1 MKSSNLVNANT
12 DTCSSQ
18 NEYDRKCAEHRN
30 VYHYKASQAKAEHK
44 ALSSTVRDRLINT
57 IANKKFRLSKE
68 KEALEISD
76 ASALLLHPN
85 QFSIN
90 NPASPGGTHGKRAT
104 RLRREMEEMPGFS
117 ENKKRKRN
125 GNDDDGSPAPQRRG
139 LDANGITPVWQTDRL
154 RFGKMTGPVY
164 SIDKLF
170 TDRELSMTYNHASLA
185 AHKYMLRHKSKDGLP
200 SSASD
205 SGHDDHD
212 DAEDGTDSI
221 PSAPVM
227 ERQISHAT
235 RSTRGGGAHNSNFYD
250 NKVMGLEAL
259 ANLELPGNLER
270 LDAQEPRLP
279 PIVPAP
285 YNKAKP
291 MTDSSGPAPLT
302 TDDALADLQAVSIL
316 RQYEQAHGP
325 GSNFDV
331 PNGGRKILEAVAKH
345 PRDSQYAAFLQGE
358 RPNTDDLRADLKV
371 EVSHV
376 RGETGP
382 TSHPLAAA
390 PMSRQNSA
398 GGVAMSRQGSSTRGQ
413 RRRG

>member
-1 MKSSNLVNANT
+1 M
-12 DTCSSQ
+12 
-18 NEYDRKCAEHRN
+18 
-30 VYHYKASQAKAEHK
+30 SQAKNEHK

-57 IANKKFRLSKE
+57 ITNKKFRLSKE

-90 NPASPGGTHGKRAT
+90 NPASPGGTHGKRTT
-104 RLRREMEEMPGFS
+104 RLRREIEEMPGFS

-125 GNDDDGSPAPQRRG
+125 GNDDDGSPAPQRRT
-139 LDANGITPVWQTDRL
+139 LDANGITPVWQNDRL

-185 AHKYMLRHKSKDGLP
+185 AHKYMLRHKSKDGLASSP
-200 SSASD
+200 SE
-205 SGHDDHD
+205 SGPDDHEEV
-212 DAEDGTDSI
+212 EDGTDSA

-227 ERQISHAT
+227 ERQVSHAT
-235 RSTRGGGAHNSNFYD
+235 RSTRGGAQNANFYD
-250 NKVMGLEAL
+250 NKVLGLEAL

-270 LDAQEPRLP
+270 LDAQEPKLP

-302 TDDALADLQAVSIL
+302 ADDALADLQAVSIL

-331 PNGGRKILEAVAKH
+331 PNGGRRILEAVAKH
-345 PRDSQYAAFLQGE
+345 PRDSQYVAYLQGE
-358 RPNTDDLRADLKV
+358 RPNADELRADLKV
-371 EVSHV
+371 EESNL
-376 RGETGP
+376 RGEPGP
-382 TSHPLAAA
+382 AVHQLGGA

>member
-1 MKSSNLVNANT
+1 M
-12 DTCSSQ
+12 
-18 NEYDRKCAEHRN
+18 H
-30 VYHYKASQAKAEHK
+30 HYKTVLAKREHS

-57 IANKKFRLSKE
+57 ITAKKFRLSKE

-85 QFSIN
+85 QFSIT

-125 GNDDDGSPAPQRRG
+125 GNEDDGSPAPQRRAI
-139 LDANGITPVWQTDRL
+139 DANGITPVWQNDRL

-170 TDRELSMTYNHASLA
+170 TDKELSMNYKNAALA
-185 AHKYMLRHKSKDGLP
+185 AHKHMLRHKTKDGHG
-200 SSASD
+200 SSPSD
-205 SGHDDHD
+205 SGPDDHD
-212 DAEDGTDSI
+212 DVEDGTDSV

-227 ERQISHAT
+227 ERQVSHAT
-235 RSTRGGGAHNSNFYD
+235 RSTRGGAQSANFYD
-250 NKVMGLEAL
+250 NKVLGIEAL

-270 LDAQEPRLP
+270 LEAQEPKLP

-302 TDDALADLQAVSIL
+302 ADDALADLQAMSIL

-325 GSNFDV
+325 GSNLDV
-331 PNGGRKILEAVAKH
+331 PNGGRRLLEAVAHH
-345 PRDSQYAAFLQGE
+345 PRDGQYVAYLQGE
-358 RPNTDDLRADLKV
+358 RPNSDDLRVELKV
-371 EVSHV
+371 PEVSNV
-376 RGETGP
+376 RGEASSYQLGGP
-382 TSHPLAAA
+382 

-398 GGVAMSRQGSSTRGQ
+398 GGVAMSRQGSNTRGQ